1 VHAARQPGSLPG
13 LASRLHYER
22 HRPEQTTLYRL
33 VQQHAASFIAHTEA
47 STDAELPRFIK
58 DEFDAFLECGILAH
72 GFLRLRC
79 GECGHD
85 KLLAFSCKRR
95 GFCPSCGARRMSQTA
110 AHLVDHVIPHV
121 PVRQWVLSLP
131 IPLRVLLAAQPELVT
146 PVLQVVQR
154 VVTRH
159 LLRQAGL
166 KADEGHGGAVTLIQ
180 RFGSAANLN
189 IHLHCLVLDGVYC
202 CDADGSPA
210 FIEADAPTDDE
221 LHALLQTVIARLMKM
236 LTRRG
241 VLVEDMGQTYLAEP
255 DADGEEARTL
265 RPLQAAAI
273 TYRIAFGPRAGQ
285 KVLTL
290 RGAMPRE
297 DSARQPLCAD
307 IDGFS
312 LHAAVRVEAHDR
324 KRLEQLCRY
333 ITRPALSDERVQV
346 NAAGQVELKLKTPWR
361 DGTTHLVLSPLEF
374 MQRLA
379 ALVPRPRLHLIRFHG
394 VLAPNAKLRSLV
406 VPQGPEVEERATAA
420 VAASECVVQTETN
433 PDRPDRPHRI
443 AWARLL
449 KRVFDIDMQHCPNCG
464 AGELKIIAAILER
477 PVIEKILTPGTG
489 SAAAAQRPS
498 ARGAARLKPPEPRR
512 PSRTPYTSQRA
523 AQPGA
528 SGRWRC
534 ARVRTGWR
542 KTQGQ
547 PRDQGPTSARR
558 AVRAGRIQTRQ
569 RPRRQFQAIQA
580 GIGCPPRAESGFP
593 GFSQTRPFEIP
604 MRFSLIS
611 PCAPVS
617 SLSRPATPAM
627 WAPPP
632 AP

>member
-1 VHAARQPGSLPG
+1 MSLAGAEPPDPDHLRRFAALVCRVQPVQVSEH
-13 LASRLHYER
+13 LAWSRLGARYEPDLLPFVR
-22 HRPEQTTLYRL
+22 NAQSLQRVVNQLHPVEGHLLAPTSPTEGRWRVQGDAGTVEVPIESSACRARRPPARFLTRLGQPAPLRTPPTGADHAVPPGPAACGQLHRPHRG
-33 VQQHAASFIAHTEA
+33 QHGRRVAAVHQGRVRR
-47 STDAELPRFIK
+47 LPR
-58 DEFDAFLECGILAH
+58 CGILAH

-210 FIEADAPTDDE
+210 FIEADAPNDDE

-265 RPLQAAAI
+265 QPLQAAAI
-273 TYRIAFGPRAGQ
+273 TYRIAFGPRVGQ

-361 DGTTHLVLSPLEF
+361 DGTTHLVSSPLEF

-449 KRVFDIDMQHCPNCG
+449 KRGVRHRH
-464 AGELKIIAAILER
+464 AALPQLR
-477 PVIEKILTPGTG
+477 
-489 SAAAAQRPS
+489 R
-498 ARGAARLKPPEPRR
+498 RGAQDHRGH
-512 PSRTPYTSQRA
+512 
-523 AQPGA
+523 PGA
-528 SGRWRC
+528 TGDREDPAHLGLDPQPPPRGRR
-534 ARVRTGWR
+534 
-542 KTQGQ
+542 
-547 PRDQGPTSARR
+547 ARR
-558 AVRAGRIQTRQ
+558 GKTEAA
-569 RPRRQFQAIQA
+569 
-580 GIGCPPRAESGFP
+580 
-593 GFSQTRPFEIP
+593 
-604 MRFSLIS
+604 
-611 PCAPVS
+611 
-617 SLSRPATPAM
+617 
-627 WAPPP
+627 
-632 AP
+632 